1 MEPVKSRFLGL
12 RHPGCMDFFN
22 QAFVLEDALGN
33 VVAFVRDE
41 AVAKKVQWAIAA
53 QAAAKEAGIPD
64 PTAQV

>member
-1 MEPVKSRFLGL
+1 
-12 RHPGCMDFFN
+12 MDFFN